1 MPRSKREKKEE
12 AKETIRELVPTLPIP
27 RFAPAPV
34 RALNLILKGAETLGT
49 GLVEL
54 DPLGIITE
62 PAVQAMVNSPEFKL
76 TPELV
81 DLIND
86 DDRILLSDGVNMIES
101 NRFSPSIRGQFDR
114 ASLVSRIS
122 SNGATKKRARK
133 ATKTDKMMSKALEQ
147 ANKELRKQ
155 NGKLRKGVT
164 QADVMT
170 RAHRIRRKLQ
180 SQ

>member
-12 AKETIRELVPTLPIP
+12 AKETIRKAVPTLPVP

-62 PAVQAMVNSPEFKL
+62 DTVQTMVNAPEFKM
-76 TPELV
+76 TKELM

-86 DDRILLSDGVNMIES
+86 DERILLSDGVNMIES
-101 NRFSPSIRGQFDR
+101 SRFPSSVRRQFDR
-114 ASLVSRIS
+114 ANLLMRTPLS
-122 SNGATKKRARK
+122 SNLSSKRTRKK
-133 ATKTDKMMSKALEQ
+133 TKTDKNMSKALRE
-147 ANKELRKQ
+147 ANEKLRTSK
-155 NGKLRKGVT
+155 GKLRKGKT
-164 QADVMT
+164 QADIM
-170 RAHRIRRKLQ
+170 RLAHRIRKRM
-180 SQ
+180 